1 MTFFITII
9 IGDLSDVW
17 HLLAT
22 ILAIL
27 LFYWGCIYFWSRSA
41 TFILL
46 LPFFPVLL
54 FFFSSFFGL
63 LGLFRFFSFLF
74 GLGIGFF
81 LTLTL
86 EGRDGFLRF
95 FQAGYCAPLLLAL
108 MAAYSGH
115 SIDLGHGC
123 SRSWLLLWPLITFWQ
138 NYSGQIAFGHPHQS
152 IIWLMA

>member
-1 MTFFITII
+1 MTFDI
-9 IGDLSDVW
+9 
-17 HLLAT
+17 
-22 ILAIL
+22 
-27 LFYWGCIYFWSRSA
+27 FWLQ
-41 TFILL
+41 F
-46 LPFFPVLL
+46 LPFFFSIGVTFISEARVLL
-54 FFFSSFFGL
+54 SYYFCRSFRFFFFFLSVFGL
-63 LGLFRFFSFLF
+63 LGLFRFYSSLF
-74 GLGIGFF
+74 GLEIGFS

-108 MAAYSGH
+108 MAAYSGD

-123 SRSWLLLWPLITFWQ
+123 SRCWLLLWSLITFWQ